1 MHFDIKF
8 IYYCYFL
15 GRDHMTGLFHSTI
28 DCIEG
33 TALSFSTNIMKYDY
47 LTSQHMSIILVGY
60 LYGSTK
66 YFIRPKI

>member
-15 GRDHMTGLFHSTI
+15 GMVHMTDLFTQLLI
-28 DCIEG
+28 
-33 TALSFSTNIMKYDY
+33 ALKVRFSTNIMKYDY

-60 LYGSTK
+60 LYGFAK
-66 YFIRPKI
+66 YFLRPKI

>member
-1 MHFDIKF
+1 
-8 IYYCYFL
+8 
-15 GRDHMTGLFHSTI
+15 MTGLFHSTI